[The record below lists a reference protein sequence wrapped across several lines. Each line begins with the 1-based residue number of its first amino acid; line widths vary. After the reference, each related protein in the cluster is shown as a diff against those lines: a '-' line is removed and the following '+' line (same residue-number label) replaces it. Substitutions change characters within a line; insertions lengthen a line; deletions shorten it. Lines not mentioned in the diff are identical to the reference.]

1 MVSFK
6 AFLAWKPETIFEQI
20 VTSLFVNEALL
31 EGEVSMSIK
40 RPVQQLSVLA
50 SALALSF
57 GLNATSAAAND
68 VVTVVDPSPVNWLW
82 ITWNTMEETVRVNSD
97 GRSTPSL
104 AEKQTWLDDKTLQI
118 KLRKNV
124 EFQDGEKLNATTFRR
139 SYDEVQKWVNPHP
152 PGAFL
157 NYSKDSSMEVV
168 DDYTINFKFP
178 EPDGSAIMKLRGMHV
193 GSTKFWNELAFVD
206 QKKKNAEGHW

>member
-1 MVSFK
+1 
-6 AFLAWKPETIFEQI
+6 
-20 VTSLFVNEALL
+20 
-31 EGEVSMSIK
+31 MSITG
-40 RPVQQLSVLA
+40 PVKQLSVLA
-50 SALALSF
+50 TALALSF
-57 GLNATSAAAND
+57 GMSAASAAVKD

-82 ITWNTMEETVRVNSD
+82 ITWNTMEETVRVDKN
-97 GRSTPSL
+97 GQAQLNL

-124 EFQDGEKLNATTFRR
+124 EFQDGEKLTATVFRR
-139 SYDEVQKWVNPHP
+139 SYDEVQKVVNPHP

-157 NYSKDSSMEVV
+157 NFAKDSSMEVV
-168 DDYTINFKFP
+168 DDHTVNFKFT

-206 QKKKNAEGHW
+206 KKSKNAEGHW

>member
-1 MVSFK
+1 MASFK
-6 AFLAWKPETIFEQI
+6 VFLAWKLEINFEQI
-20 VTSLFVNEALL
+20 VASLFVIEALL
-31 EGEVSMSIK
+31 EGEVNMSIK

-82 ITWNTMEETVRVNSD
+82 VTWNTMEETVRVDSN

-124 EFQDGEKLNATTFRR
+124 EFQDGEKLNAQTFRR
-139 SYDEVQKWVNPHP
+139 SYDEVQRWVNPHP

-157 NYSKDSSMEVV
+157 NFAKDSSMEVV
-168 DDYTINFKFP
+168 DDHTINFKFS

-193 GSTKFWNELAFVD
+193 GSTRFWNVLAFVD
-206 QKKKNAEGHW
+206 Q

>member
-1 MVSFK
+1 
-6 AFLAWKPETIFEQI
+6 
-20 VTSLFVNEALL
+20 
-31 EGEVSMSIK
+31 MSIK

-97 GRSTPSL
+97 GRNTPSL
-104 AEKQTWLDDKTLQI
+104 AEKQTWLNDKTLQI

-124 EFQDGEKLNATTFRR
+124 EFQDGEKLNAQTFRR

-157 NYSKDSSMEVV
+157 NFAKDSSMEVV
-168 DDYTINFKFP
+168 DDHTINFKFP

>member
-6 AFLAWKPETIFEQI
+6 VFLAWKLGVNFEQI
-20 VTSLFVNEALL
+20 VTSLFVNVALL
-31 EGEVSMSIK
+31 EGVVSMSIK

-97 GRSTPSL
+97 GHSTPSL

-124 EFQDGEKLNATTFRR
+124 EFQDGEKLTSQVFRR
-139 SYDEVQKWVNPHP
+139 SYDEVQKVANPHP

-157 NYSKDSSMEVV
+157 NFAKDSSMEVI
-168 DDYTINFKFP
+168 DDHTINFKFP

-193 GSTKFWNELAFVD
+193 GSTRFWNELAFVD
-206 QKKKNAEGHW
+206 QKKKSAEGHW